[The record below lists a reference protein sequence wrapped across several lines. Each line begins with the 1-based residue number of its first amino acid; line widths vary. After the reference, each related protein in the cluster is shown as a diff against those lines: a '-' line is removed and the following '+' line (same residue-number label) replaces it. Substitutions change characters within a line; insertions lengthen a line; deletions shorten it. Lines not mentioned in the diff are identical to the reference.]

1 MTLYN
6 ASNRSRTAGQ
16 LINRNSG
23 GGDKKMGLFPKV
35 GNDSWASLAYGR
47 VPGKCFTLGCSRTA
61 RYPATC
67 GVNRPVG
74 STVLV
79 GWKCRA

>member
-6 ASNRSRTAGQ
+6 AASRARNAGR
-16 LINRNSG
+16 LINQNSG
-23 GGDKKMGLFPKV
+23 GGNKKMGLFPKV
-35 GNDSWASLAYGR
+35 GNDSWASLAYGKI
-47 VPGKCFTLGCSRTA
+47 PGSCFTLSCSRTS

-74 STVLV
+74 STVL
-79 GWKCRA
+79 

>member
-6 ASNRSRTAGQ
+6 AASRARNAGS
-16 LINRNSG
+16 LITKNSG
-23 GGDKKMGLFPKV
+23 GGNKKMGLFPKV
-35 GNDSWASLAYGR
+35 GNDSWASMAYGR
-47 VPGKCFTLGCSRTA
+47 VPGKCFTLGCSRTS